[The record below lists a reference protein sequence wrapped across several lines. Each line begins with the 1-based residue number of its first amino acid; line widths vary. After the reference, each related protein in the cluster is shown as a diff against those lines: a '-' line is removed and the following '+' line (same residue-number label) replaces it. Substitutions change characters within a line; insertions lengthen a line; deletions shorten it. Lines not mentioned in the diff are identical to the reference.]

1 MGLGPLGGSWG
12 GGLGSAGWLM
22 GSERWGGDMR
32 GGVEVPAALP
42 GLFPLLSAPRR
53 SEALRLQ
60 RRGAHRGA
68 AEPAEPRPDPPHG
81 RQPGVRIAYGRTAG
95 GRAAAERRPPGALR
109 GFGQRWGLRSC
120 CGGGGAAVG
129 RVLRWPRRCAA
140 VSEGRSGIA
149 RSLLRSVLPSQRSDE
164 AVPQRLNFRA
174 AEHRRRRR
182 RYGHF
187 GLRFPTEGA
196 GPGAAGSLNPSP
208 PGARL
213 GGGGGGLPREQPC
226 GCVCPQCTQ
235 SRGDPL
241 CTNPPRAPHPPPC
254 DPLYTPPH
262 ATPLCAHLPCNPL
275 CAPPL
280 CTPCPM
286 KSPPMLPH

>member
-12 GGLGSAGWLM
+12 GGLASAGWLM

-213 GGGGGGLPREQPC
+213 GGGGGVIGGGFGHPRCPVSSHVGVCAPNALRAGGTPCAQTPPVHRILPHVTPF
-226 GCVCPQCTQ
+226 T
-235 SRGDPL
+235 
-241 CTNPPRAPHPPPC
+241 PPPMQ
-254 DPLYTPPH
+254 PPSVHTSH
-262 ATPLCAHLPCNPL
+262 ATPSVHLL
-275 CAPPL
+275 CAPLAP
-280 CTPCPM
+280 
-286 KSPPMLPH
+286 